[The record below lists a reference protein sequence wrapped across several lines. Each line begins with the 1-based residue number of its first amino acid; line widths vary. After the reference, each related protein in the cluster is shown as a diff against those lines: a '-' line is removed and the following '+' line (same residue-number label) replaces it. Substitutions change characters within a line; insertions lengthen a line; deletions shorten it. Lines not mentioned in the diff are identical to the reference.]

1 MGYLVMQTALFLLVA
16 TVAGIA
22 LGWWGARTIH
32 ATIATNCRNEL
43 AGLRRNYED
52 ATRDNAALRTQL
64 RQMDSALRKIST
76 VSTET
81 DYGEFLENRKALEN
95 VRRQYEALLEKLHQ
109 QEQTIQ
115 QFRGQLQQRKVELAN
130 LKQTLPTP
138 ITLDVLSTTTALTP
152 ETKDDLTCIQ
162 GINSSLASKLQ
173 ALGIM
178 TYRQVAEF
186 TRDDFTQTQRIL
198 GLESPPPFEEWV
210 QNARLLFQQKYTQA

>member
-95 VRRQYEALLEKLHQ
+95 VRRQYEVLLEKLHQ

-115 QFRGQLQQRKVELAN
+115 HIRGQLQQRKVELAA
-130 LKQTLPTP
+130 LKQSLPTP
-138 ITLDVLSTTTALTP
+138 VTLEIVPTATVLTL

>member
-95 VRRQYEALLEKLHQ
+95 LRRQYEA
-109 QEQTIQ
+109 
-115 QFRGQLQQRKVELAN
+115 
-130 LKQTLPTP
+130 
-138 ITLDVLSTTTALTP
+138 
-152 ETKDDLTCIQ
+152 
-162 GINSSLASKLQ
+162 
-173 ALGIM
+173 
-178 TYRQVAEF
+178 
-186 TRDDFTQTQRIL
+186 
-198 GLESPPPFEEWV
+198 
-210 QNARLLFQQKYTQA
+210 